1 MTKQGVAMVYSRV
14 HKVLGEG
21 NFVLVISEGS
31 FAGKAVTF
39 YDLFRVAGGKIAE
52 HWDVVAPVLPADQ
65 HQNQNGKFG
74 F

>member
-21 NFVLVISEGS
+21 NFVLAISEGS

-39 YDLFRVAGGKIAE
+39 YDLFRVEGGKITE
-52 HWDVVAPVLPADQ
+52 HWDVVELMLPVDQ
-65 HQNQNGKFG
+65 HQNQNGKLG